1 MKIIAIITQEC
12 EFLFGKINSV
22 IETVYLLYMHVYK
35 GAILEIF
42 AICREACDVDVFLDS
57 ETEFQSVATSY
68 LFPTLKMT

>member
-1 MKIIAIITQEC
+1 
-12 EFLFGKINSV
+12 
-22 IETVYLLYMHVYK
+22 MHVYK

-68 LFPTLKMT
+68 LFPTLKIIKIEELLLKRFNHKTNPDSN